1 MHAYSIPQPEKVKA
15 TVHVKDH
22 NIKPIR
28 IQTTVQEIISTNIN
42 ICLFFIQFPTNIG
55 QSDSISCN
63 TVFQET
69 IITKNQTI
77 EFHEIQF
84 SSRTVPH

>member
-28 IQTTVQEIISTNIN
+28 IHTTVQEIKSIN
-42 ICLFFIQFPTNIG
+42 KKDQNWR
-55 QSDSISCN
+55 
-63 TVFQET
+63 T
-69 IITKNQTI
+69 IYNFKKK
-77 EFHEIQF
+77 
-84 SSRTVPH
+84 